1 MRNIMAMFQ
10 RADLSEQDVRTLHGM
25 IKSLRR
31 SGEGGA

>member
-25 IKSLRR
+25 IKSLPFRR
-31 SGEGGA
+31 RQA